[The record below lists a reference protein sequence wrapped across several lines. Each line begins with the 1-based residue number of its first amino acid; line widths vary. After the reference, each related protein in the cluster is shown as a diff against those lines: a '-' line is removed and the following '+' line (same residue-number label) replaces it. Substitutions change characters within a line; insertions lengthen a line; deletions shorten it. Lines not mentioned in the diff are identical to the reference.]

1 VPPFGGDAT
10 HRNTLVMSLS
20 AVPPKRPDNP
30 VAGITG
36 FSLAEVL
43 QGRNPLERGPRTRQ
57 SGRRLTGQTIA

>member
-1 VPPFGGDAT
+1 
-10 HRNTLVMSLS
+10 MSLS